1 MTERAIVVQGKVEPE
16 AIPHFG
22 SIARRAEVRRARDLA
37 ELEAA
42 LPGAEILLGWD
53 FRADEL
59 ERAWSK
65 ADALRWIHWS
75 GAGVDAVLFRE
86 LTASN
91 VLLTNA
97 RGIFD
102 RAMAEYVLGCLLAMT
117 KRLPETVEL
126 QAASRWQHR
135 LTERIQGR
143 RVLVVGVGSIGRAV
157 ARLLR
162 AAGMRVCGVATSAR
176 DGDPDFEQLYATA
189 SLGEAAADAEFMVC
203 VLPETDATRG
213 LINEA
218 VLDALPRGAR
228 VINVGRGS
236 ALDTAA
242 LVEKLEAGQLA
253 GAVLDVFD
261 EEPLPATSSLWT
273 VPNLLV
279 SPHMSG
285 DYVGYDEDLG
295 RLFARNFQRFEA
307 GEPLLNVV
315 NKARGY

>member
-1 MTERAIVVQGKVEPE
+1 
-16 AIPHFG
+16 
-22 SIARRAEVRRARDLA
+22 
-37 ELEAA
+37 
-42 LPGAEILLGWD
+42 
-53 FRADEL
+53 
-59 ERAWSK
+59 
-65 ADALRWIHWS
+65 
-75 GAGVDAVLFRE
+75 
-86 LTASN
+86 
-91 VLLTNA
+91 
-97 RGIFD
+97 
-102 RAMAEYVLGCLLAMT
+102 
-117 KRLPETVEL
+117 
-126 QAASRWQHR
+126 
-135 LTERIQGR
+135 
-143 RVLVVGVGSIGRAV
+143 
-157 ARLLR
+157 
-162 AAGMRVCGVATSAR
+162 
-176 DGDPDFEQLYATA
+176 
-189 SLGEAAADAEFMVC
+189 MVC

-213 LINEA
+213 LINEE
-218 VLDALPRGAR
+218 VLDALPTGAR